1 MNYEFEQVYN
11 RQGDEFYFYVRRED
25 GVKGR
30 VQLNMRFFVDEEQI
44 EWDDE
49 RLSITFYERGDEE

>member
-1 MNYEFEQVYN
+1 MNYEIEQVYN

-25 GVKGR
+25 GVRGR

-44 EWDDE
+44 EW
-49 RLSITFYERGDEE
+49 EEKE